1 MEYQIQKTE
10 DVLILSLKGRLLGEH
25 QTIPLLEEIEEE
37 IAMGFVHIAVDLSDL
52 DFINSSG
59 LSFLLTV
66 LTKVRKLDGEVMLC
80 SLNPLLQQLMITT
93 KLNAFFNIAPDRMTA
108 LAHFERERSS
118 S

>member
-1 MEYQIQKTE
+1 MEYKIQKTE
-10 DVLILSLKGRLLGEH
+10 DILILSLKGRLLGEH
-25 QTIPLLEEIEEE
+25 QTISLLEDIEEE
-37 IAMGFVHIAVDLSDL
+37 IAMGFVHIVIDLENL

-66 LTKVRKLDGEVMLC
+66 LTKVRKQDGEAVLC

-93 KLNAFFNIAPDRMTA
+93 KLNAFFRIAPDRAAA
-108 LAHFERERSS
+108 LAHFEREQSS